1 MKTSNRVLL
10 PALVGVASVAFA
22 AGGAGNQK
30 TGKLKQQ
37 LTGAWTMVSDTVD
50 QDGTKVAPFGPSPTG
65 SMILTS
71 DGHFSIVLTRPDVP
85 KFASNS
91 RTGGTADENKAA
103 MQGSIGYFGT
113 YTVSD
118 ADKTVN
124 LHVEAS
130 TFPNW
135 SGSDQKRIVALS
147 GDEMTVTNPTP
158 SIGPGTA
165 TLVWKRAKEARQT
178 AQR

>member
-1 MKTSNRVLL
+1 MRTIIRAALPVLATL
-10 PALVGVASVAFA
+10 AFVAFA
-22 AGGAGNQK
+22 ARGAGTQK
-30 TGKLKQQ
+30 MGKLKQQ
-37 LTGAWTMVSDTVD
+37 LVGAWTMVSDTVD
-50 QDGTKVAPFGPSPTG
+50 QGGAKVEPFGPSPKG
-65 SMILTS
+65 NMILTS

-91 RTGGTADENKAA
+91 RTNGTADENKAA
-103 MQGSIGYFGT
+103 MQGGIGYFGT

-124 LHVEAS
+124 LRVEAS

-135 SGSDQKRIVALS
+135 SGTDQKRIVALS

-165 TLVWKRAKEARQT
+165 TLVWKRAKGTRQT

>member
-1 MKTSNRVLL
+1 MKTSKRVVL
-10 PALVGVASVAFA
+10 PALAGMALVAFA
-22 AGGAGNQK
+22 AVAAGNQK
-30 TGKLKQQ
+30 TGNLKQK
-37 LTGAWTMVSDTVD
+37 LVGTWTMVSDTVD
-50 QDGTKVAPFGPSPTG
+50 QEGTKVEPFGPSPKG
-65 SMILTS
+65 NMILTS

-91 RTGGTADENKAA
+91 RTNGTADENKAA
-103 MQGSIGYFGT
+103 MQGGIGYFGT

-124 LHVEAS
+124 LNVEAS

-135 SGSDQKRIVALS
+135 SGTDQKRIVALA

-165 TLVWKRAKEARQT
+165 TLVWKRAKGARQT

>member
-1 MKTSNRVLL
+1 MKTDIRGALL
-10 PALVGVASVAFA
+10 CAAAFVAFV
-22 AGGAGNQK
+22 AGAAGNQQ
-30 TGKLKQQ
+30 TGKLRKQ
-37 LTGAWTMVSDTVD
+37 LIGAWTMVSDAVD
-50 QDGTKVAPFGPSPTG
+50 QGGTKVEPFGPSPKG
-65 SMILTS
+65 QMLLTS

-91 RTGGTADENKAA
+91 RNSGTADENKAA
-103 MQGSIGYFGT
+103 MQGGIGYFGT

-135 SGSDQKRIVALS
+135 SGTDQKRVVALS

-165 TLVWKRAKEARQT
+165 TLVWKRAKDSRKT

>member
-1 MKTSNRVLL
+1 MKTSNRIVLS
-10 PALVGVASVAFA
+10 ALVGAAFA
-22 AGGAGNQK
+22 ASAASAAGNQK
-30 TGKLKQQ
+30 TGKLQQQ
-37 LTGAWTMVSDTVD
+37 LVGTWTMVSDTVD
-50 QDGTKVAPFGPSPTG
+50 QGGTKVEPFGPSPKG
-65 SMILTS
+65 QMLLTS
-71 DGHFSIVLTRPDVP
+71 SGHFSIVLTRPDVP

-103 MQGSIGYFGT
+103 MQGGIGYFGT
-113 YTVSD
+113 YTVGD

-135 SGSDQKRIVALS
+135 SGTDQKRIVALT

-165 TLVWKRAKEARQT
+165 TLVWKRAKDARKT

>member
-1 MKTSNRVLL
+1 MKISNRILL
-10 PALVGVASVAFA
+10 PALAGISLVAFA

-37 LTGAWTMVSDTVD
+37 LTGAWTMVSDTVER
-50 QDGTKVAPFGPSPTG
+50 DGTKVAPFGPSPKG

-103 MQGSIGYFGT
+103 MEGSIGYFGT

-135 SGSDQKRIVALS
+135 SGTDQKRIVALS

>member
-1 MKTSNRVLL
+1 MKTIVRAAL
-10 PALVGVASVAFA
+10 PALAALTLLAFA
-22 AGGAGNQK
+22 AGGAGNK

-37 LTGAWTMVSDTVD
+37 LIGTWTMVSDTVD
-50 QDGTKVAPFGPSPTG
+50 QGGTKVEPFGPSPKG
-65 SMILTS
+65 AMLLTS

-85 KFASNS
+85 KFASGS
-91 RTGGTADENKAA
+91 RTGGTAEENQAA
-103 MQGSIGYFGT
+103 MAGGIGYFGT

-118 ADKTVN
+118 ADKTVH

-165 TLVWKRAKEARQT
+165 TLVWKRAKAARQT